1 MREYVRHILATIL
14 LLIAI
19 TTVSA
24 QKINHL
30 KIDNLDLIYFGNRY
44 SYLLPHISKTYEN
57 AMSFHRNFW
66 DYNDTTT
73 YVMLN
78 DFEDAGHAGAIAM
91 PFSQVQM
98 GIEPYGFAFSIIPSN
113 ERFQWLFNH
122 ELTHVVM
129 ADKANNNDLF
139 WRKVMFG
146 KIRRNEEKPLSALW
160 SYATTPRWYSP
171 RWYQEGIACFMET
184 WMSGGLG
191 RTMGTY
197 DEMYFRS
204 IVNEQKHLYSL
215 VGLETEG
222 TSIDFQVGA
231 NSYLYGTR
239 FVGYLASEYGI
250 EKLKAFFMRTN
261 DSKSFYANQF
271 KQVYKKS
278 VKEAWQDWIEWEN
291 KFQKENIDQI
301 KAYPLT
307 SFNPITGKSL
317 GNVSNYGYNPETGK
331 LYAAINYPGA
341 ISQIAEIDKNSGKIR
356 KLATLDSP
364 VMYYST
370 DLAYDRQ
377 KEKIY
382 ISEHNNKYR
391 NLVEIDVKTGKKKV
405 LNERTRTGSLAFNP
419 SDRSIWGVKNDNG
432 YSILV
437 KIPEPYNNVIPIYTA
452 PFGKTFFDLSI
463 SNKGDKLCASL
474 SGIKGEQSVIFW
486 NIDELEQGKT
496 NYETVYSLDDNT
508 LTQFKFS
515 ADDQYLIG
523 TSYYTGVSNVWKIK
537 LDGSSFELLSNT
549 ETGLFMPLQFD
560 KDSLLVLK
568 FSRDGMIPGTI
579 PINVIEDANSIN
591 YMGNLVHQK
600 NPEVE
605 DWVLGPASAIQHDSS
620 KIKTENYIPIKQ
632 MRLANAYPDVA
643 GFKETV
649 AVGYRLNWRD
659 PMSISNIDLF
669 LATSPWS
676 NYETKQKF
684 HVMFDWNIWNW
695 HFSANYNP
703 THFYDLFG
711 PTKRSR
717 AGYSAG
723 LNYKRTFNQ
732 KLPFSRYYDL
742 GIHTYG
748 DLEVLPGYQN
758 VASPIKS
765 FQAATATYGLSKL
778 RKTLGAVINEKGY
791 SWNISASGYLAK
803 NNFYPSFVSNQDLGF
818 LIPTVKNSSFWI
830 RNSIGQSLGNRE
842 SSLSYFYFGGFRNN
856 YVDWQPS
863 EQYRE
868 ALAFPGAEIDEIKAY
883 NYVKTMGEI
892 NLPPLHMRN
901 VGTSWLYPTYIKAS
915 VFGTHLMTNFDKQST
930 INNYFNTGAQ
940 MDIQLVLFS
949 YLRTTWSVGYA
960 RKFENNKANS
970 DQLMLSLKLL
980 GD

>member
-1 MREYVRHILATIL
+1 
-14 LLIAI
+14 
-19 TTVSA
+19 
-24 QKINHL
+24 
-30 KIDNLDLIYFGNRY
+30 
-44 SYLLPHISKTYEN
+44 
-57 AMSFHRNFW
+57 
-66 DYNDTTT
+66 
-73 YVMLN
+73 
-78 DFEDAGHAGAIAM
+78 
-91 PFSQVQM
+91 
-98 GIEPYGFAFSIIPSN
+98 
-113 ERFQWLFNH
+113 
-122 ELTHVVM
+122 
-129 ADKANNNDLF
+129 
-139 WRKVMFG
+139 
-146 KIRRNEEKPLSALW
+146 
-160 SYATTPRWYSP
+160 
-171 RWYQEGIACFMET
+171 
-184 WMSGGLG
+184 MSGGLG

-915 VFGTHLMTNFDKQST
+915 VFCTHLMTNFDKQST

-960 RKFENNKANS
+960 RKLEKNKANS